1 MDSAAGQG
9 MRRLL
14 VVCFF
19 FFFKTLLKYRMPN
32 CAPVQHHR
40 ICSVPRAVGV
50 LPAGGCAG

>member
-9 MRRLL
+9 MRRIL

-19 FFFKTLLKYRMPN
+19 FLKTLLKYRMPN